1 MRAVGACACVMAAQ
15 PAATSATAQAE
26 AKQVR
31 DEWLE
36 TDLGKLETWDRR
48 HRVDLQAFEDNPDDP
63 GEVWYGEEAHEKTL
77 EFILD
82 LVERSQAEDWPGA
95 RLDRKTSRLG
105 DFGCGNALMTVD
117 VVKQGWVHCVGLD
130 YSSEGIDL
138 AAAVLRQAAADLDGS
153 GGGSDDGEDASAA
166 ASKAGTMCRS
176 SGCSS
181 GAGQGDGGAGGAG
194 SGAGGAAGTGG
205 GGGEAATGAGNA
217 EPDCSKKLG
226 AKDGLWYP
234 VPGSGSFGQVQLIQ
248 ADLHAKPLPAGYFS
262 LIVEKGLLDAMML
275 NPEALPI
282 SAYVDAIVRMLVP
295 GGLFVITSG
304 NWTVDELVA
313 EFAPRLEYVDHVRT
327 YRVISFG
334 GREGSTSATVAF
346 RAIKEGEGGTG
357 AGDAVV

>member
-1 MRAVGACACVMAAQ
+1 MAAQ

-138 AAAVLRQAAADLDGS
+138 AAAVLRQAAADR
-153 GGGSDDGEDASAA
+153 E
-166 ASKAGTMCRS
+166 
-176 SGCSS
+176 
-181 GAGQGDGGAGGAG
+181 
-194 SGAGGAAGTGG
+194 
-205 GGGEAATGAGNA
+205 
-217 EPDCSKKLG
+217 
-226 AKDGLWYP
+226 
-234 VPGSGSFGQVQLIQ
+234 V
-248 ADLHAKPLPAGYFS
+248 
-262 LIVEKGLLDAMML
+262 LLDARR
-275 NPEALPI
+275 I
-282 SAYVDAIVRMLVP
+282 RR
-295 GGLFVITSG
+295 
-304 NWTVDELVA
+304 DEHLIRSDRR
-313 EFAPRLEYVDHVRT
+313 PT
-327 YRVISFG
+327 
-334 GREGSTSATVAF
+334 REGSRIEHANLEVRRVEGRHHVRRGHVA
-346 RAIKEGEGGTG
+346 RH
-357 AGDAVV
+357 